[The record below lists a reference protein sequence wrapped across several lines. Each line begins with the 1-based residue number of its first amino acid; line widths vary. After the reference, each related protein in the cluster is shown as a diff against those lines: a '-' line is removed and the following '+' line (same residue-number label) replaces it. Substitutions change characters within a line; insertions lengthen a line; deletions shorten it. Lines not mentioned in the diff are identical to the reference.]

1 MRLRAL
7 PLVAQH
13 ELPAGAGGEH
23 ALGVGMAAAAR
34 VTFGR
39 DQHMLGEG
47 AQKMTTKRTA
57 IRGRLAIRRAA
68 NRPPWGRRKLGHGA
82 IVAPLAATV
91 AATLAAS
98 VAIGL
103 GVALARA
110 ERDRRFAKVERARD
124 RQFALLLGEP
134 LTDGLRRM
142 ALSQLDLA
150 IDLLAG
156 AGGTL
161 AAATAVHETRKALK
175 RLRALLGLLRAELG
189 ERQFARE
196 DALLRDAG
204 LRLAG
209 ARDAEVLVLTLDAL
223 VRENPNKLGRR
234 RGVAKLRRRLV
245 AERDRATELTR
256 DDAWARA
263 QVVGELRA
271 LRGRVE
277 SWSFPPRE
285 GIESIEGGLR
295 RIYRQGRRRR
305 RRAARG
311 KGADGLAMHRWR
323 KRVKDLRYAAAMLDR
338 RDAEGARRSP
348 PGVRSALPSAHGQGH
363 GRGHGHVHGHGQRLE
378 RADAGRIRR
387 LARQADE
394 LGELLG
400 EEHDL
405 ALLAARIRAGA
416 KGGGGPRLEG
426 GAATRKALL
435 KVISRRRRHLRR
447 RALKKGERLYRRT
460 PGEFMQRVDAAY
472 ARGSR
477 G

>member
-1 MRLRAL
+1 
-7 PLVAQH
+7 
-13 ELPAGAGGEH
+13 
-23 ALGVGMAAAAR
+23 
-34 VTFGR
+34 
-39 DQHMLGEG
+39 MLGEG
-47 AQKMTTKRTA
+47 AQKMITKRTA
-57 IRGRLAIRRAA
+57 IRGRLAVRRAA

-91 AATLAAS
+91 AATVAAS

-161 AAATAVHETRKALK
+161 PAATAVHETRKALK

-277 SWSFPPRE
+277 LWSLPPRE
-285 GIESIEGGLR
+285 GIESVEGGLR

-311 KGADGLAMHRWR
+311 KGANGLAMHRWR

-338 RDAEGARRSP
+338 RDAEGERRST
-348 PGVRSALPSAHGQGH
+348 PGVRSALPSAHGH
-363 GRGHGHVHGHGQRLE
+363 AHGHGHGHWQARE
-378 RADAGRIRR
+378 HADAGRIRR
-387 LARQADE
+387 LARRADE

-405 ALLAARIRAGA
+405 ALLAARVRAGA
-416 KGGGGPRLEG
+416 KGGGGSRVEG

-435 KVISRRRRHLRR
+435 KVIARRRRHLRR
-447 RALKKGERLYRRT
+447 RALKKGKRLYRRT
-460 PGEFMQRVDAAY
+460 PGAFMQRVDAAY
-472 ARGSR
+472 ARASR

>member
-1 MRLRAL
+1 
-7 PLVAQH
+7 
-13 ELPAGAGGEH
+13 
-23 ALGVGMAAAAR
+23 
-34 VTFGR
+34 
-39 DQHMLGEG
+39 
-47 AQKMTTKRTA
+47 
-57 IRGRLAIRRAA
+57 
-68 NRPPWGRRKLGHGA
+68 
-82 IVAPLAATV
+82 
-91 AATLAAS
+91 
-98 VAIGL
+98 
-103 GVALARA
+103 
-110 ERDRRFAKVERARD
+110 
-124 RQFALLLGEP
+124 
-134 LTDGLRRM
+134 
-142 ALSQLDLA
+142 
-150 IDLLAG
+150 
-156 AGGTL
+156 
-161 AAATAVHETRKALK
+161 
-175 RLRALLGLLRAELG
+175 LGLLRAELG

-209 ARDAEVLVLTLDAL
+209 ARDAEVLVLALDAL
-223 VRENPNKLGRR
+223 VRENPGKLGRR
-234 RGVAKLRRRLV
+234 RGVAKLRLRLV

-277 SWSFPPRE
+277 NWSFPPRE
-285 GIESIEGGLR
+285 GIASVEGGLR

-311 KGADGLAMHRWR
+311 KGANGVAMHRWR

-338 RDAEGARRSP
+338 RDGERAR
-348 PGVRSALPSAHGQGH
+348 Q
-363 GRGHGHVHGHGQRLE
+363 E

-387 LARQADE
+387 LARRADE

-435 KVISRRRRHLRR
+435 KVISRRRRRLRR
-447 RALKKGERLYRRT
+447 RALRKGKRLYRRT
-460 PGEFMQRVDAAY
+460 PGEFVRRVDAAY
-472 ARGSR
+472 ERGSLSR
-477 G
+477 R